1 MFFEQYSSIVFSLLQ
16 DILSN
21 ETDAIRSA
29 GDAVAGTIQ
38 KGGLVYVFGCGH
50 SHMVEEELFYRA
62 GGLAAISPIFETSTM
77 LHEGA
82 IKSSMIERM
91 SGYAPLV
98 LERYDISPDDCF
110 IAASTSGINTLP
122 IEMAKG
128 ARDRGAKV
136 IGISS
141 YNYLEKQSRH
151 PEGLHLPDV
160 CDIVINNHV
169 PAGDATVQVRSDGT
183 KAGPV
188 SSIATI
194 FIANAIML
202 TACEVLRNQGI
213 EPEVYK
219 SGNYEGGDEHNASL
233 IKRYKARI
241 RYL

>member
-1 MFFEQYSSIVFSLLQ
+1 
-16 DILSN
+16 
-21 ETDAIRSA
+21 
-29 GDAVAGTIQ
+29 
-38 KGGLVYVFGCGH
+38 
-50 SHMVEEELFYRA
+50 MVEEELFYRA

-110 IAASTSGINTLP
+110 IAASTSGINTFP